1 MPVAKPLV
9 LALLA
14 PAALMAPTKA
24 ASEKKLLGFTA
35 VGRRCPNAPH
45 APPAVIPTYPPA
57 QLDGAG
63 AEGAMV
69 STSAAV
75 AGPANSAIEATPASR
90 RPLIMPIPKETP
102 RCIHRWLAEEAALGC
117 AAWGTLGSK
126 ISKRHDVTGFHPGVR
141 ERVRSDGRTLLFH
154 PPRSCY
160 PVRDHRGGLVPRP
173 RDIRKRAH
181 SQREALHTVR
191 HGEVDRADRS
201 P

>member
-24 ASEKKLLGFTA
+24 ASEKKLLGFTGVTVA
-35 VGRRCPNAPH
+35 VPNAPH

-63 AEGAMV
+63 AEGATV

-90 RPLIMPIPKETP
+90 RPLVIPIPLAKETP
-102 RCIHRWLAEEAALGC
+102 HCIHRWLSEEAALGC
-117 AAWGTLGSK
+117 VARGTL
-126 ISKRHDVTGFHPGVR
+126 D
-141 ERVRSDGRTLLFH
+141 
-154 PPRSCY
+154 
-160 PVRDHRGGLVPRP
+160 
-173 RDIRKRAH
+173 RK
-181 SQREALHTVR
+181 
-191 HGEVDRADRS
+191 
-201 P
+201 

>member
-24 ASEKKLLGFTA
+24 ASEKRLLGFTGVDVA
-35 VGRRCPNAPH
+35 VPNAPH

-63 AEGAMV
+63 AEGATV

-90 RPLIMPIPKETP
+90 RPLVMPIPLWPKRP
-102 RCIHRWLAEEAALGC
+102 RVAFTDGYPKKRRLAVLRGAHRIENL
-117 AAWGTLGSK
+117 
-126 ISKRHDVTGFHPGVR
+126 KRHDVTGFHPNVR
-141 ERVRSDGRTLLFH
+141 EGVTPDGRRTLLFR
-154 PPRSCY
+154 PTRSCY
-160 PVRDHRGGLVPRP
+160 PVRDHRGRLVPRP
-173 RDIRKRAH
+173 RDIRERAH
-181 SQREALHTVR
+181 SQ
-191 HGEVDRADRS
+191 
-201 P
+201 